1 MSIHLLLSYCT
12 KVRVNIDK
20 HLILYCT
27 KLIVVFNIA
36 YTCLNQNL
44 ITHVIN
50 FVKGFESAIIVIAAI
65 LFLLISIAITLRNVK
80 KLPKSYVIEILDL
93 YGKKTSIDSLRQV
106 FATYDAAE
114 SYARFYREIYGK
126 QYKFRVVGNR
136 NTYYYNIV
144 NTANKTK

>member
-1 MSIHLLLSYCT
+1 M
-12 KVRVNIDK
+12 RVNIDK

-27 KLIVVFNIA
+27 KLIVIFNIA
-36 YTCLNQNL
+36 YTCLNQNV

-50 FVKGFESAIIVIAAI
+50 FVRGFESAIIVIAAI

-80 KLPKSYVIEILDL
+80 KLPKSYVVEILDL

-126 QYKFRVVGNR
+126 QYKFKVVGNR
-136 NTYYYNIV
+136 NTYYNIV

>member
-1 MSIHLLLSYCT
+1 MSIHLLLSYCV
-12 KVRVNIDK
+12 KMRVNIDK
-20 HLILYCT
+20 ALILYCT
-27 KLIVVFNIA
+27 KLIVIFNIA
-36 YTCLNQNL
+36 YTCLNQNV

-50 FVKGFESAIIVIAAI
+50 FVRGFESAIIVIAAI

-80 KLPKSYVIEILDL
+80 KLPKSYVVEILDL
-93 YGKKTSIDSLRQV
+93 YGKKASIDSLRQV

-126 QYKFRVVGNR
+126 QYKFKVVGNR
-136 NTYYYNIV
+136 NTYYNIV

>member
-1 MSIHLLLSYCT
+1 MSIHLLLSYCS

-27 KLIVVFNIA
+27 KLIVVFNIV

-50 FVKGFESAIIVIAAI
+50 FVRGFESAIIIIAAI

-80 KLPKSYVIEILDL
+80 KLPKSYVVEILDL
-93 YGKKTSIDSLRQV
+93 YGKKTCIDSLRQV

-114 SYARFYREIYGK
+114 SYARFYRQIYGK
-126 QYKFRVVGNR
+126 QYKFRVIGNR
-136 NTYYYNIV
+136 NTYYNTI

>member
-1 MSIHLLLSYCT
+1 
-12 KVRVNIDK
+12 VRVNIDK

-136 NTYYYNIV
+136 NTYYNIV

>member
-1 MSIHLLLSYCT
+1 MG
-12 KVRVNIDK
+12 VNIDK

-27 KLIVVFNIA
+27 KLIVVFNIV

-50 FVKGFESAIIVIAAI
+50 FVRGFESAIIVIAAI

-80 KLPKSYVIEILDL
+80 KLPKSYVIEIFDL
-93 YGKKTSIDSLRQV
+93 YGKMTCIVNLRQV

-136 NTYYYNIV
+136 NNYYNIV
-144 NTANKTK
+144 NILNKTK

>member
-1 MSIHLLLSYCT
+1 M
-12 KVRVNIDK
+12 DK

-27 KLIVVFNIA
+27 KLIVVFNLV

-44 ITHVIN
+44 IIHVIN

-65 LFLLISIAITLRNVK
+65 LFLLISIAITVRNVK
-80 KLPKSYVIEILDL
+80 KLPNSYVIEIFDL

-114 SYARFYREIYGK
+114 SYARFYCETYNE
-126 QYKFRVVGNR
+126 QYKFRVVGKR
-136 NTYYYNIV
+136 NVYYNTV
-144 NTANKTK
+144 NTFNRTR

>member
-1 MSIHLLLSYCT
+1 MRIHPLLSYCI

-50 FVKGFESAIIVIAAI
+50 FAKGFESAIIVIAAI

-106 FATYDAAE
+106 FATHDAAE

-136 NTYYYNIV
+136 NTYYNIV

>member
-1 MSIHLLLSYCT
+1 MSIHLLLSYCV

-27 KLIVVFNIA
+27 KLIVIFNIA
-36 YTCLNQNL
+36 YTCLNQNV

-50 FVKGFESAIIVIAAI
+50 FVRGFESAIIVIAAI

-80 KLPKSYVIEILDL
+80 KLPKSYVVEILDL

-136 NTYYYNIV
+136 NTYYNIV
-144 NTANKTK
+144 NNANKTK

>member
-1 MSIHLLLSYCT
+1 MSIHLLLSYCS

-27 KLIVVFNIA
+27 KLIVVFNIV

-50 FVKGFESAIIVIAAI
+50 FVRGFESAIIVIAAI

-80 KLPKSYVIEILDL
+80 K
-93 YGKKTSIDSLRQV
+93 
-106 FATYDAAE
+106 
-114 SYARFYREIYGK
+114 
-126 QYKFRVVGNR
+126 
-136 NTYYYNIV
+136 
-144 NTANKTK
+144 

>member
-1 MSIHLLLSYCT
+1 M
-12 KVRVNIDK
+12 RVNIDK

-27 KLIVVFNIA
+27 KLIVIFNIA
-36 YTCLNQNL
+36 YTCLNQNV

-50 FVKGFESAIIVIAAI
+50 FVRGFESAIIVIAAI

-80 KLPKSYVIEILDL
+80 KLPKSYVVEILDL

-136 NTYYYNIV
+136 NTYYNIL

>member
-1 MSIHLLLSYCT
+1 
-12 KVRVNIDK
+12 VRVNIDK

-50 FVKGFESAIIVIAAI
+50 FAKGFESAIIVVAAI

-106 FATYDAAE
+106 FATHDAAE
-114 SYARFYREIYGK
+114 SYARFYREIYGN

-136 NTYYYNIV
+136 NTYYNIV

>member
-1 MSIHLLLSYCT
+1 M
-12 KVRVNIDK
+12 RVNIDK

-27 KLIVVFNIA
+27 KLIVIFNIA
-36 YTCLNQNL
+36 YTCLNQNV

-50 FVKGFESAIIVIAAI
+50 FVRGFESAIIVIAAI

-80 KLPKSYVIEILDL
+80 KLPKSYVVEILDL
-93 YGKKTSIDSLRQV
+93 YGKKASIDSLRQV

-126 QYKFRVVGNR
+126 QYKFKVVGNR
-136 NTYYYNIV
+136 NTYYNIV

>member
-1 MSIHLLLSYCT
+1 MSIHLLLSYCI
-12 KVRVNIDK
+12 KMRVNIDK

-27 KLIVVFNIA
+27 KLIVIFNIV

-50 FVKGFESAIIVIAAI
+50 FVRGFESAIIVIAAI

-80 KLPKSYVIEILDL
+80 KLPKSYVVEILDL

-114 SYARFYREIYGK
+114 SYARFYCQTYRG
-126 QYKFRVVGNR
+126 QYKFRVVGKR
-136 NTYYYNIV
+136 NVCYNIL

>member
-1 MSIHLLLSYCT
+1 M
-12 KVRVNIDK
+12 DK

-27 KLIVVFNIA
+27 KLIVVFNLV

-44 ITHVIN
+44 IIHVIN

-65 LFLLISIAITLRNVK
+65 LFLLISIAITVRNVK
-80 KLPKSYVIEILDL
+80 KLPNSYVIEIFDL

-114 SYARFYREIYGK
+114 SYARFYCETYK
-126 QYKFRVVGNR
+126 EQYKFRVVGKR
-136 NTYYYNIV
+136 NVYYNTV
-144 NTANKTK
+144 NTFNRTR

>member
-1 MSIHLLLSYCT
+1 MGPMLLLSYCT
-12 KVRVNIDK
+12 RMRVNIDK

-27 KLIVVFNIA
+27 KLIVVFNLV

-44 ITHVIN
+44 IIHVIN

-65 LFLLISIAITLRNVK
+65 LFLLISIAITVRNVK
-80 KLPKSYVIEILDL
+80 KLPNSYVIEIFDL

-114 SYARFYREIYGK
+114 SYARFYCETYK
-126 QYKFRVVGNR
+126 EQYKFRVVGKR
-136 NTYYYNIV
+136 NVYYNTV
-144 NTANKTK
+144 NTFNRTR

>member
-1 MSIHLLLSYCT
+1 MGPMLILSSYCT
-12 KVRVNIDK
+12 KMRVNIDK

-27 KLIVVFNIA
+27 KLIVIFNLV

-44 ITHVIN
+44 IIHVIN

-65 LFLLISIAITLRNVK
+65 LFLLISIAITIRNVK
-80 KLPKSYVIEILDL
+80 KLPNSYVIEIFDL

-114 SYARFYREIYGK
+114 SYARFYCETYK
-126 QYKFRVVGNR
+126 EQYKFRVVGKR
-136 NTYYYNIV
+136 NVYYNTV
-144 NTANKTK
+144 NTFNKTR

>member
-1 MSIHLLLSYCT
+1 MG
-12 KVRVNIDK
+12 VNIDK

-27 KLIVVFNIA
+27 KLIVVFNIV

-50 FVKGFESAIIVIAAI
+50 FVRGFESAIIVIAAI

-93 YGKKTSIDSLRQV
+93 YDKKTCIDNLRQV

-114 SYARFYREIYGK
+114 SYARFYREIYGE

-136 NTYYYNIV
+136 NNYYNIV
-144 NTANKTK
+144 NVFNKTK

>member
-1 MSIHLLLSYCT
+1 MSIHLLLSYCS

-27 KLIVVFNIA
+27 KLIVVFNIV

-50 FVKGFESAIIVIAAI
+50 FVRGFESAIIVIAAI

-136 NTYYYNIV
+136 NTYYNIV

>member
-1 MSIHLLLSYCT
+1 M
-12 KVRVNIDK
+12 NMDK

-27 KLIVVFNIA
+27 KLIVVFNLV

-44 ITHVIN
+44 IIHVIN

-65 LFLLISIAITLRNVK
+65 LFLLISIAITVRNVK
-80 KLPKSYVIEILDL
+80 KLPNSYVIEIFDL

-114 SYARFYREIYGK
+114 SYARFYCETYK
-126 QYKFRVVGNR
+126 EQYKFRVVGKR
-136 NTYYYNIV
+136 NVYYNTV
-144 NTANKTK
+144 NTFNRTR

>member
-1 MSIHLLLSYCT
+1 M
-12 KVRVNIDK
+12 RVNIDK

-27 KLIVVFNIA
+27 KLIVIFNIA
-36 YTCLNQNL
+36 YTCLNQNV

-50 FVKGFESAIIVIAAI
+50 FVRGFEAAIIVIAAI

-80 KLPKSYVIEILDL
+80 KLPKSYVVEILDL

-126 QYKFRVVGNR
+126 QYKFKVVGNR
-136 NTYYYNIV
+136 NTYYNIV

>member
-1 MSIHLLLSYCT
+1 MSLHLLLSYCS

-27 KLIVVFNIA
+27 KLIVVFNIV

-50 FVKGFESAIIVIAAI
+50 FVRGFESAIIVIAAI

-106 FATYDAAE
+106 FATHDAAE
-114 SYARFYREIYGK
+114 SYARFYREIYGN

-136 NTYYYNIV
+136 NTYHNIV

>member
-1 MSIHLLLSYCT
+1 MLLLSYCT
-12 KVRVNIDK
+12 KMRVKMDK

-27 KLIVVFNIA
+27 KLIVAFNIL

-44 ITHVIN
+44 IIHVVN

-65 LFLLISIAITLRNVK
+65 LFLLISITIALRNVK
-80 KLPKSYVIEILDL
+80 KLPNCYVIEILDL

-114 SYARFYREIYGK
+114 SYSRFYCQTYRW
-126 QYKFRVVGNR
+126 QYKFRVVGKR
-136 NTYYYNIV
+136 NVCYNTV
-144 NTANKTK
+144 NTINRTR

>member
-1 MSIHLLLSYCT
+1 MLLLSYCT
-12 KVRVNIDK
+12 RMRVNMDK

-27 KLIVVFNIA
+27 KLIVVFNLV

-44 ITHVIN
+44 IIHVIN

-65 LFLLISIAITLRNVK
+65 LFLLISIAITVRNVK
-80 KLPKSYVIEILDL
+80 KLPNSYVIEIFDL

-114 SYARFYREIYGK
+114 SYARFYCEAYK
-126 QYKFRVVGNR
+126 EQYKFIVVGKR
-136 NTYYYNIV
+136 NVYYNTI
-144 NTANKTK
+144 NTFNRTR

>member
-1 MSIHLLLSYCT
+1 MGPMLLLSYYT
-12 KVRVNIDK
+12 RIRVNMDK

-27 KLIVVFNIA
+27 KLIVVFNLV

-44 ITHVIN
+44 IIHVIN

-65 LFLLISIAITLRNVK
+65 LFLLISFAITIRNVK
-80 KLPKSYVIEILDL
+80 KLPNSYVIEILDL

-114 SYARFYREIYGK
+114 SYARFYCETYK
-126 QYKFRVVGNR
+126 EQYKFRVVGKR
-136 NTYYYNIV
+136 NVYYNTV
-144 NTANKTK
+144 NTFNRTR

>member
-1 MSIHLLLSYCT
+1 MLILSSYCT
-12 KVRVNIDK
+12 KMRVNIDK

-27 KLIVVFNIA
+27 KLIVIFNLV

-44 ITHVIN
+44 IIHVIN

-65 LFLLISIAITLRNVK
+65 LFLLISIAITIRNVK
-80 KLPKSYVIEILDL
+80 KLPNSYVIEIFDL

-114 SYARFYREIYGK
+114 SYARFYCETYK
-126 QYKFRVVGNR
+126 EQYKFRVVGKR
-136 NTYYYNIV
+136 NVYYNTV
-144 NTANKTK
+144 NTFNRTR

>member
-1 MSIHLLLSYCT
+1 MGPMLLLSYC
-12 KVRVNIDK
+12 KRMRVNMDK

-27 KLIVVFNIA
+27 KLIVIFNLV

-44 ITHVIN
+44 IIHVIN

-65 LFLLISIAITLRNVK
+65 LFLLISIAITIRNVK
-80 KLPKSYVIEILDL
+80 KLPNSYVIEIFDL

-114 SYARFYREIYGK
+114 SYARFYCETYK
-126 QYKFRVVGNR
+126 EQYKFRVVGKR
-136 NTYYYNIV
+136 NVYYNTV
-144 NTANKTK
+144 NTFNRTR

>member
-1 MSIHLLLSYCT
+1 LLLSYCV
-12 KVRVNIDK
+12 KMRVNIDK

-27 KLIVVFNIA
+27 KLIVIFNIA
-36 YTCLNQNL
+36 YTCLNQNV

-50 FVKGFESAIIVIAAI
+50 FVRGFESAIIVIAAI

-80 KLPKSYVIEILDL
+80 KLPKSYVVEILDL
-93 YGKKTSIDSLRQV
+93 YGKKASIDSLRQV

-126 QYKFRVVGNR
+126 QYKFKVVGNR
-136 NTYYYNIV
+136 NTYYNIV

>member
-1 MSIHLLLSYCT
+1 M
-12 KVRVNIDK
+12 RVNIDK
-20 HLILYCT
+20 ALILYCT
-27 KLIVVFNIA
+27 KLIVIFNIA
-36 YTCLNQNL
+36 YTCLNQNV

-50 FVKGFESAIIVIAAI
+50 FVRGFESAIIVIAAI

-80 KLPKSYVIEILDL
+80 KLPKSYVVEILDL
-93 YGKKTSIDSLRQV
+93 YGKKASIDSLRQV

-126 QYKFRVVGNR
+126 QYKFKVVGNR
-136 NTYYYNIV
+136 NTYYNIV

>member
-1 MSIHLLLSYCT
+1 M
-12 KVRVNIDK
+12 RVNIDK
-20 HLILYCT
+20 ALILYCT
-27 KLIVVFNIA
+27 KLIVIFNIA
-36 YTCLNQNL
+36 YTCLNQNV

-50 FVKGFESAIIVIAAI
+50 FVRGFEAAIIVIAAI

-80 KLPKSYVIEILDL
+80 KLPKSYVVEILDL
-93 YGKKTSIDSLRQV
+93 YGKKASIDSLRQV

-126 QYKFRVVGNR
+126 QYKFKVVGNR
-136 NTYYYNIV
+136 NTYYNIV